1 MDFIRILRSL
11 EEFLYEVMAW
21 ILFYPRTVWSV
32 VTRPLTMLNYAQT
45 EMSDTAEEQYTDRLS
60 PLLFLMLSLALCH
73 GIELAAH
80 VALPKD
86 VPGGL
91 KLVAS
96 SEKNLLIFRS
106 LIFALFPL
114 MFAADHLRRKGQ
126 ELTRL
131 TLRGPFFSQCY
142 LAALFSLLV
151 STGSILARAKPWGL
165 GLAGVMLILA
175 ASAWYLTIQAL
186 WLRQT
191 LDVSWGRAVLMVL
204 ASFGKAVAILVAV
217 VMGLALAG

>member
-11 EEFLYEVMAW
+11 EEFLYEVMTW

-32 VTRPLTMLNYAQT
+32 ATRPLTMLNYAQT

-80 VALPKD
+80 VVLPKD
-86 VPGGL
+86 VPGGF
-91 KLVAS
+91 KLIVS

-126 ELTRL
+126 DLTRL

-151 STGSILARAKPWGL
+151 STGSILARAKPVGL
-165 GLAGVMLILA
+165 GVAGLVLILA
-175 ASAWYLTIQAL
+175 ACVWYLAIQAL

-191 LDVSWGRAVLMVL
+191 LDVSWGRAVPMVL
-204 ASFGKAVAILVAV
+204 ASFAKAAAVVVAVATALV
-217 VMGLALAG
+217 LAG

>member
-1 MDFIRILRSL
+1 MDFIRIIRSL
-11 EEFLYEVMAW
+11 EEFLYEVMTW

-32 VTRPLTMLNYAQT
+32 ATRPLAMLSYAQT
-45 EMSDTAEEQYTDRLS
+45 EISDTPEEQYTDRLS

-80 VALPKD
+80 VVLPKD
-86 VPGGL
+86 VPGGF
-91 KLVAS
+91 KLVTS

-126 ELTRL
+126 ELTRQ

-151 STGSILARAKPWGL
+151 STGSIMARAKLLGL
-165 GLAGVMLILA
+165 GVAGLALVLA
-175 ASAWYLTIQAL
+175 ACAWYLTIQAL

-204 ASFGKAVAILVAV
+204 ASFAKAAAVVVAVATALV
-217 VMGLALAG
+217 LAG